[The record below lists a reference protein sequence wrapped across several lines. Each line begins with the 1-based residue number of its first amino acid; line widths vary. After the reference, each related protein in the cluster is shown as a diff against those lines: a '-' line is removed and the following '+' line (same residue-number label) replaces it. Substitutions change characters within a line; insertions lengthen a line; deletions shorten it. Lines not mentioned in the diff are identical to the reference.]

1 MWNYFHI
8 WLLKK
13 DNFKVFFSSVT
24 RELGDRQHDIPSDEL
39 LDQLATSIGK
49 EMFLVAL
56 ELGLDCA
63 YIEQLE
69 AEEPANIIK
78 RYRLI
83 LKKWRERFNML
94 ATIRSLAL
102 AMISAGS
109 DYWALLGLVT
119 QQEQSSDLTWVWIL
133 ASPVPFSVVLLMFT
147 HSDIHVYIN
156 LNHCR

>member
-1 MWNYFHI
+1 M
-8 WLLKK
+8 
-13 DNFKVFFSSVT
+13 
-24 RELGDRQHDIPSDEL
+24 GDQQHDIPSDEL

-63 YIEQLE
+63 TIEQLE

-83 LKKWRERFNML
+83 LKKWRERFGML

-119 QQEQSSDLTWVWIL
+119 QQEQSLDLT
-133 ASPVPFSVVLLMFT
+133 
-147 HSDIHVYIN
+147 
-156 LNHCR
+156 